1 MLKSQYK
8 YRKKHKIGNLYK
20 ICDSGLLKTEKEIW
34 WIDRSFTEIYNKQNE
49 SVFKKYIRRLL

>member
-1 MLKSQYK
+1 MLKSQYE

-34 WIDRSFTEIYNKQNE
+34 WIDRGILEPYNERNE
-49 SVFKKYIRRLL
+49 SEFRMDYI